1 MKKSTK
7 STPDILESQ
16 VPEKQQDFGENR
28 VKERKQ
34 ASDNRGNAVTD
45 SFQPTPEPLRHDFES
60 CWDSLYDSPK
70 ADRAMLNGLQDR
82 LHQFLRRTE
91 RSHNTSWQLRHLP
104 LIPPAELF
112 PTFLCPHGSI
122 LDALGALLRHRPE
135 EESRRLPHKKLAE
148 VIYLLRSPPDV
159 IHSFGVPGLPA
170 PPAAS
175 APEREEVDNLV
186 MAVVGREAE
195 RQLAARV
202 YEELNEVGIAQRGGE
217 LERGAVR
224 CSGLPAAL
232 LAVFLFSV
240 DAVAVD
246 IGAQVCTIRTLP
258 TDTAARSGVWPVA
271 PVVLTVTRL
280 CSIITATASSFFV
293 VMALKECTMS

>member
-1 MKKSTK
+1 M
-7 STPDILESQ
+7 
-16 VPEKQQDFGENR
+16 
-28 VKERKQ
+28 
-34 ASDNRGNAVTD
+34 
-45 SFQPTPEPLRHDFES
+45 
-60 CWDSLYDSPK
+60 
-70 ADRAMLNGLQDR
+70 
-82 LHQFLRRTE
+82 
-91 RSHNTSWQLRHLP
+91 
-104 LIPPAELF
+104 
-112 PTFLCPHGSI
+112 
-122 LDALGALLRHRPE
+122 
-135 EESRRLPHKKLAE
+135 
-148 VIYLLRSPPDV
+148 IYLLRSPPDA

-224 CSGLPAAL
+224 CPELPAAPL
-232 LAVFLFSV
+232 VVFPFGV

-246 IGAQVCTIRTLP
+246 IGAKSTSSCTMRTLP

-271 PVVLTVTRL
+271 SVVLAVTRL
-280 CSIITATASSFFV
+280 CSTIRATASSFFV
-293 VMALKECTMS
+293 VMALKERTMS